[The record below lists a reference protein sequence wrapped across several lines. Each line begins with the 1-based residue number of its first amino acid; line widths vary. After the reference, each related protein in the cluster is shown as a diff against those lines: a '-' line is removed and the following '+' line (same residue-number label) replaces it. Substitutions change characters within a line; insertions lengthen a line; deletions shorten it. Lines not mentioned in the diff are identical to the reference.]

1 MRFEDLG
8 GELGEG
14 VSAIVR
20 FGLGVHVNAVFGKD
34 GGGAAS
40 ADHDAGNGAAV
51 EVLGFDDFE
60 VGAGGGG
67 GGDDDPVGGGGVK
80 GAVDAGG

>member
-40 ADHDAGNGAAV
+40 ATPSPPPNSRSEFAV
-51 EVLGFDDFE
+51 PG
-60 VGAGGGG
+60 
-67 GGDDDPVGGGGVK
+67 PS
-80 GAVDAGG
+80 